1 MAKTDQVKDTY
12 NPPSVSSA
20 TWEDMLFS
28 EVEIDDIFW
37 LREGGND
44 NPPYRKTSETQAG
57 NTRQRTLH
65 NFDARTKVYQRT

>member
-28 EVEIDDIFW
+28 EIEIDDIFW
-37 LREGGND
+37 LKEGGND
-44 NPPYRKTSETQAG
+44 NPPYRKFDNNEGG
-57 NTRQRTLH
+57 NIKTRMIES
-65 NFDARTKVYQRT
+65 FDPNQTVYQRT